1 MSELVRRVSLAWK
14 ISRLTCSLRHSC
26 TRRWRVRSW
35 APVGYTSGNC
45 SRSRC
50 ISAFAVTSGSVCSQ
64 PSTSDQLCA
73 NGSTRDRHQCLVAAF
88 LRPWGGRSVFCHA
101 VARPIEKRAEVVS
114 GPRWRLAVAIAY
126 SGELLLRI
134 PNCFQQRDGIE
145 CSEPRAQLMFDHF
158 VNIRRGQQ
166 TLIRGK
172 RRMIA
177 PPYQR
182 AVTLLA
188 GQFE

>member
-1 MSELVRRVSLAWK
+1 MCEWVDSGAPPVFGGCLSPPLGRTVNVLPRR
-14 ISRLTCSLRHSC
+14 RQT
-26 TRRWRVRSW
+26 
-35 APVGYTSGNC
+35 
-45 SRSRC
+45 
-50 ISAFAVTSGSVCSQ
+50 
-64 PSTSDQLCA
+64 
-73 NGSTRDRHQCLVAAF
+73 
-88 LRPWGGRSVFCHA
+88 
-101 VARPIEKRAEVVS
+101 IEKRAEVVG
-114 GPRWRLAVAIAY
+114 GPRWRLAVTIAY
-126 SGELLLRI
+126 RGERLLRI

-145 CSEPRAQLMFDHF
+145 CSEALAQLMFDHF

-182 AVTLLA
+182 AVTLLG

>member
-1 MSELVRRVSLAWK
+1 MCEWVD
-14 ISRLTCSLRHSC
+14 
-26 TRRWRVRSW
+26 
-35 APVGYTSGNC
+35 
-45 SRSRC
+45 
-50 ISAFAVTSGSVCSQ
+50 SGSPPVFGGGLSP
-64 PSTSDQLCA
+64 PSGRTVSILPC
-73 NGSTRDRHQCLVAAF
+73 
-88 LRPWGGRSVFCHA
+88 GGQT
-101 VARPIEKRAEVVS
+101 IEKRVEVV
-114 GPRWRLAVAIAY
+114 GGARWRLAVAVAY

-134 PNCFQQRDGIE
+134 PNCFQQRDGIK
-145 CSEPRAQLMFDHF
+145 CSEPLAQLMFNHF

-182 AVTLLA
+182 AVALLA